1 MYKQLQGLHQEFY
14 GWHGRLHLVQALAL
28 PLPPNVGSRLR
39 VALLRMIGFSIGKRT
54 VMWGMP
60 TLMGGGNIY
69 QRLYIGQECWFNIG
83 CILELGANIRIGD
96 CVALGPQ
103 VAILTTSHHIGDGRR
118 RAGQTFVKPV
128 HINDGAWLGARCTI
142 LPGVTI
148 GTGAVVAAGA
158 TVIKDVPAN
167 TLVGGVP
174 AVPIRQIAG
183 EAERATILPAIMGT
197 ITKAQGVPV

>member
-1 MYKQLQGLHQEFY
+1 MHQEFY
-14 GWHGRLHLVQALAL
+14 GWHGRLHFVQALTL

-60 TLMGGGNIY
+60 TLMGAGNIY

-83 CILELGANIRIGD
+83 CIFELGANIHIDD
-96 CVALGPQ
+96 CVAVGPQ
-103 VAILTTSHHIGDGRR
+103 VLILTTSHHIGDGYR

-128 HINDGAWLGARCTI
+128 HIEEGTWVGARCTI

-148 GTGAVVAAGA
+148 GAGAVVAAGA
-158 TVIKDVPAN
+158 TVTKNVPAN

-174 AVPIRQIAG
+174 AVPIRQLEG
-183 EAERATILPAIMGT
+183 EAERATILPAIIGT
-197 ITKAQGVPV
+197 IANSRGVLV